1 MFNKIIIVGNLTR
14 DVELRHLPSSTAL
27 ATLGVASNRAYT
39 KQDGTKAD
47 ETCFVDVKLFGRTA
61 EVASQYLRKG
71 SKILIEG
78 RLVYETWSDQN
89 GQKRS
94 KHSIVAETMKMLDSK
109 NASGGY
115 GGDNYDEGYGR
126 ESNYANN
133 YGGDSYGA
141 NGYGSNPSGGN
152 NANYGGSNYNQS
164 NKNYQNPQPKPQQD
178 NIPSIDIDDDDIP
191 F

>member
-27 ATLGVASNRAYT
+27 ATLGVASNRTYT

-71 SKILIEG
+71 SKVLIEG

-115 GGDNYDEGYGR
+115 GGDSYDESYGR

-152 NANYGGSNYNQS
+152 NSNYGGSNYNQS